1 MNLHAKDSLWREQFK
16 MHKVELNEPISGFQK
31 HMGYEL
37 VEWSN
42 GVAKL
47 MMPLGPHLLNRE
59 GIPHGGALATVL
71 DTAMGF
77 AGSYTGDPD
86 NPNIVMTLNLFVN
99 YMAKVSGDCLITTA
113 KVTGG
118 GHKTFF
124 AEASVSDDLG
134 TVAAT
139 ATGVFKRK
147 I

>member
-1 MNLHAKDSLWREQFK
+1 MN
-16 MHKVELNEPISGFQK
+16 MHSVDLNEALSGFQK
-31 HMGYEL
+31 HMGYGL
-37 VEWSN
+37 VEWSE
-42 GVAKL
+42 GFAKL
-47 MMPLGPHLLNRE
+47 IMPIGPHLLNRE

-86 NPNIVMTLNLFVN
+86 NPHIVMTLNLSVN
-99 YMAKVSGDCLITTA
+99 YMEKATGSRLTTTA
-113 KVTGG
+113 NLTGG
-118 GHKTFF
+118 GYKTFF

-134 TVAAT
+134 AVAAT

>member
-1 MNLHAKDSLWREQFK
+1 
-16 MHKVELNEPISGFQK
+16 
-31 HMGYEL
+31 
-37 VEWSN
+37 
-42 GVAKL
+42 
-47 MMPLGPHLLNRE
+47 
-59 GIPHGGALATVL
+59 
-71 DTAMGF
+71 
-77 AGSYTGDPD
+77 
-86 NPNIVMTLNLFVN
+86 
-99 YMAKVSGDCLITTA
+99 LITTA

>member
-1 MNLHAKDSLWREQFK
+1 MN
-16 MHKVELNEPISGFQK
+16 MHSVDLNEALSGFQN

-37 VEWSN
+37 VEWSE
-42 GVAKL
+42 GFAKL
-47 MMPLGPHLLNRE
+47 IMPIGPHLLNRE

-86 NPNIVMTLNLFVN
+86 NPHIVMTLNLSVN
-99 YMAKVSGDCLITTA
+99 YMEKATGSRLTTTA
-113 KVTGG
+113 NLTGG
-118 GHKTFF
+118 GYKTFF

-134 TVAAT
+134 AVAAT

>member
-1 MNLHAKDSLWREQFK
+1 
-16 MHKVELNEPISGFQK
+16 MHPVELNEPCSGFQK

-37 VEWSN
+37 VEWSD
-42 GVAKL
+42 GFAKL
-47 MMPLGPHLLNRE
+47 IMPIGPHLLNRE

-71 DTAMGF
+71 DTTMGF

-86 NPNIVMTLNLFVN
+86 KPHIVMTLNLSVN
-99 YMAKVSGDCLITTA
+99 YMAKASGTRLITTA
-113 KVTGG
+113 NVTGG
-118 GHKTFF
+118 GYKTFF
-124 AEASVSDDLG
+124 AKASVSDDLG

>member
-1 MNLHAKDSLWREQFK
+1 
-16 MHKVELNEPISGFQK
+16 MHPVELNEPLSGFQK

-37 VEWSN
+37 VEWSD
-42 GVAKL
+42 GFAKL
-47 MMPLGPHLLNRE
+47 IMPIGQHLLNRE

-86 NPNIVMTLNLFVN
+86 KPHIVMTLNLSVN
-99 YMAKVSGDCLITTA
+99 YMAKANGTRLITTA
-113 KVTGG
+113 NVTGG
-118 GHKTFF
+118 GYKTFF
-124 AEASVSDDLG
+124 AEARVSDDLG

>member
-1 MNLHAKDSLWREQFK
+1 
-16 MHKVELNEPISGFQK
+16 MHRVDLNEPLSGFQK

-37 VEWSN
+37 VEWSK
-42 GVAKL
+42 GIAKL
-47 MMPLGPHLLNRE
+47 IMPVGPHLLNRE

-77 AGSYTGDPD
+77 AGSFTGDPD
-86 NPNIVMTLNLFVN
+86 NPHIVMTLNLSVN
-99 YMAKVSGDCLITTA
+99 YMAKASGTHLITTA

-118 GHKTFF
+118 GYKTFF
-124 AEASVSDDLG
+124 AQARVSDDLG

-139 ATGVFKRK
+139 ATGVFKRN